1 MAFSWERS
9 FLGHETSG
17 FWSHQNDRPILS
29 PLMTGKVHWGPL
41 YPRDLNT
48 RDFYL
53 KLNLLE
59 TKHIL
64 HTGRNYNTIITTFY
78 LSSLANRIES
88 DFFFFYINHE
98 NKNLTSIEMLM
109 FFKFSFVFFFFLVYG
124 VSVNLGKTWIFQ
136 QIVLEDCAVFLVPCI
151 VCQQIIGCCNLP
163 LQFKNRYHLTPNQ
176 LQSECCKWQT
186 LCAFCINMSLVCFET
201 KNNIQNML

>member
-1 MAFSWERS
+1 
-9 FLGHETSG
+9 
-17 FWSHQNDRPILS
+17 
-29 PLMTGKVHWGPL
+29 MTRKVHWGPL

-64 HTGRNYNTIITTFY
+64 HTGRNYYTIFTTFY
-78 LSSLANRIES
+78 LSSLANIIES
-88 DFFFFYINHE
+88 DINLIEDTIFFFYINHE

-109 FFKFSFVFFFFLVYG
+109 FLKFSFVFLVYG
-124 VSVNLGKTWIFQ
+124 VRVNLGKTWIFQ
-136 QIVLEDCAVFLVPCI
+136 QIVLEDCAVFLVPSI

-163 LQFKNRYHLTPNQ
+163 LQFKNRYHLIAKSIT
-176 LQSECCKWQT
+176 EW
-186 LCAFCINMSLVCFET
+186 
-201 KNNIQNML
+201 ML

>member
-1 MAFSWERS
+1 
-9 FLGHETSG
+9 
-17 FWSHQNDRPILS
+17 
-29 PLMTGKVHWGPL
+29 MTRKVHWGPL
-41 YPRDLNT
+41 YPRDLNI

-64 HTGRNYNTIITTFY
+64 HTGRNYYTIFTTFY

-88 DFFFFYINHE
+88 DINLIEDTIFFLLHKSWKY
-98 NKNLTSIEMLM
+98 NLTSIEMLT
-109 FFKFSFVFFFFLVYG
+109 FFKFSFVFFWVYG
-124 VSVNLGKTWIFQ
+124 VSLNLGKTWIFQ

-163 LQFKNRYHLTPNQ
+163 LQFKNRYHLIAKSIT
-176 LQSECCKWQT
+176 EW
-186 LCAFCINMSLVCFET
+186 
-201 KNNIQNML
+201 ML